1 MRLSIRIPLLV
12 AACVVAAA
20 AAATGV
26 SAWRMS
32 VALQSEAEKH
42 LITLRESRSAS
53 LTGYV
58 ESLRD
63 RLITITTATT
73 TLNALSEFEFAVGAI
88 DTDFAAA
95 QEILRNSYR
104 PAAPE
109 GTLHGLSFEDSIRIA
124 PYRGV
129 HERYDRWFRGLT
141 GSLGIDDI
149 MLVSRSGMVVY
160 STDKSPL
167 FASNLMSGP
176 WRDGPAGRLLQRL
189 AKGEARGELIFSDI
203 SPHPAYEY
211 ERRAAGAFGVF
222 PSDEEP
228 DSASQIEGAVIVTLS
243 ADALVEIMSSTA
255 GMGAT
260 GEIHLVGPDRLMRA
274 GSHVAV
280 SGAGAPTVD
289 NEPVTRALAGE
300 TGVAWFRD
308 ERGEEVLAAFEPIEI
323 LGQRWALLTEAHR
336 DEIFSPVDEAVEELL
351 AAFALILLVSTA
363 VAAWIGHSIA
373 APIARIADE
382 IANASGSVSRA
393 TTDGLSQLASGRTA
407 APEVRSIVNGIRSF
421 IEAVGSS
428 ERRLNALLES
438 APDGTLII
446 DRDGRIVIANN
457 KAEELF
463 KATREQLIGMS
474 VDMVVP
480 EDRRHEHEAR
490 RKGFMQTST
499 AREMGANLNLTA
511 RRLDGSLFPVEISL
525 SPIET
530 EAGKVVF
537 ASVRDVT
544 ARVEAQRALKES
556 QRASSLLREALDTF
570 DDSVV
575 LYDKDERVIFTNDA
589 YHRIY
594 PSAPPRDAIVGQTM
608 EQLLRSSVDAGQV
621 RSPEAQNDPE
631 GWIAGVLDARRRVE
645 GGTSETTHVNGRTYL
660 VRWSRT
666 TEGGMLVVRYDTT
679 EQRKAE
685 QWVREQRALLRSLID
700 TIPDL
705 IFVKGPDGRFITV
718 NAGFGSLVGISVE
731 EIVGKTDFDVAPRQI
746 AEEFAAQDAEVL
758 RTLERRTVEGEIAL
772 SDGSV
777 AEYETTKVAMLGP
790 DGEPSGIIGIARDV
804 TARNQATKHLRESEE
819 RIKTILDASP
829 AGCGIVNQNGG
840 VEFCNDRAS
849 LMLGYTKDELHRMD
863 AGQLYADPSSRAELL
878 EEVRG
883 SGAVWNR
890 EVTMKRKDG
899 TAFEALLSMLRMNL
913 SEGPRI
919 VTWIYDIADMKK
931 LERDLLEAKGAAEAA
946 AAAKANF
953 LATMSHE
960 IRTPMNG
967 IVTMAEILDGTRL
980 SADQRDMTRTIRQS
994 SEALLTI
1001 INDILDFSKIEA
1013 GKLAVEHVHFDLL
1026 EQIESVLDLIAPRAE
1041 AASLLLL
1048 ANLESAIP
1056 ATVAGDPTR
1065 IRQILLN
1072 LLGNAVKFT
1081 EVGSVTLRVRG
1092 VAAEN
1097 RRHTL
1102 RFEIQDTGIGM
1113 NETQVAGLF
1122 EAFSQADGSTA
1133 RRFGGTGLGL
1143 AISKQLV
1150 EMMGGAIGVVSEPGA
1165 GSTFWFELSL
1175 DAVGNAVAGPDDDL
1189 SSARVLLVGHD
1200 RLEAESIGSA
1210 LRLGGIT
1217 QVAWA
1222 EDPGNI
1228 PTPAQDGRVDLLVL
1242 DGRPGIPSVV
1252 EWGRIVPAQLELDDP
1267 HAIVTAP
1274 HMALSSLQLT
1284 QSVFPH
1290 EKLLGT
1296 MTVPVRCRRLWA
1308 YVAVALGKRPPESL
1322 EEVSDESKVFAPPDA
1337 DIARAHDAMV
1347 LVAEDNPTNQM
1358 VIARVLNRMGVA
1370 HEIADNG
1377 EVALTMLAERPFNL
1391 LLTDFHMPVM
1401 DGFDLTRRIRAR
1413 EISEGEA
1420 HLPIVALTAD
1430 VLPETARK
1438 CEEVGMDGYL
1448 RKPIELGRLEDVL
1461 RTHVPAAF
1469 ELRRVAP
1476 SPVASAAGRSEA
1488 TVEPS
1493 PLPDVRS
1500 RIAGVDPDV
1509 FDPDALNDAF
1519 GEFNED
1525 AAAFVMSFVASAGP
1539 EVAAINVAFEDGD
1552 YAEARHRAH
1561 AMKGAALSTG
1571 AIRLGRL
1578 MKDIQD
1584 SLDEDDTDTA
1594 DIYREGL
1601 SETYDELVSALA
1613 PLGS

>member
-1 MRLSIRIPLLV
+1 MS
-12 AACVVAAA
+12 
-20 AAATGV
+20 G
-26 SAWRMS
+26 WRMS
-32 VALQSEAEKH
+32 VALQAEAETRLVALSEA
-42 LITLRESRSAS
+42 RSAS
-53 LTGYV
+53 LLGYV

-63 RLITITTATT
+63 RLVTITTATT
-73 TLNALSEFEFAVGAI
+73 TLNALSEFDFAVGDI
-88 DTDFAAA
+88 DTELAVT
-95 QEILRNSYR
+95 QEILRQSYR
-104 PAAPE
+104 PTAPE
-109 GTLHGLSFEDSIRIA
+109 GTLQGLSLEHSVRLT
-124 PYRGV
+124 PYRAV
-129 HERYDRWFRGLT
+129 HQRYHRWFKGLT
-141 GSLGIDDI
+141 GSLGIDDV
-149 MLVSRSGMVVY
+149 MLVSPSGMVVY

-167 FASNLMSGP
+167 FASNLVTGP
-176 WRDGPAGRLLQRL
+176 WREGPAGQLFQRL
-189 AKGEARGELIFSDI
+189 ARGEARGELIFSDL

-211 ERRAAGAFGVF
+211 AKRAAGAFGVF
-222 PSDEEP
+222 PSDEESDP
-228 DSASQIEGAVIVTLS
+228 DSQFEGAVIITL
-243 ADALVEIMSSTA
+243 APDALIEIMSSAA
-255 GMGAT
+255 GLGQT
-260 GEIHLVGPDRLMRA
+260 GETYLVGPDGSMRA
-274 GSHVAV
+274 GSRFAEA
-280 SGAGAPTVD
+280 GAGTPELDIEAV
-289 NEPVTRALAGE
+289 VQALAGE
-300 TGVAWFRD
+300 NGVVWLTD
-308 ERGEEVLAAFEPIEI
+308 DGGEEVLAAFEPVEI
-323 LGQRWALLTEAHR
+323 LGQRWALLTQVHR
-336 DEIFSPVDEAVEELL
+336 DEILAPVNRAVEELL
-351 AAFALILLVSTA
+351 AAFAVILVVSTA
-363 VAAWIGHSIA
+363 IAAWIGHSIA
-373 APIARIADE
+373 APIARIADR
-382 IANASGSVSRA
+382 ISHASDPRNGA
-393 TTDGLSQLASGRTA
+393 AMEDLSQIAVGRSA
-407 APEVRSIVNGIRSF
+407 APEVRSIVLGIQSF
-421 IEAVGSS
+421 IDAVGSS

-438 APDGTLII
+438 APDGTLIV
-446 DRDGRIVIANN
+446 DHDGRIVIANN

-474 VDMVVP
+474 VDMLVP
-480 EDRRHEHEAR
+480 EDRRHDHEAR
-490 RKGFMQTST
+490 RKGFMKTST

-544 ARVEAQRALKES
+544 SRVEAQRALRES

-575 LYDKDERVIFTNDA
+575 LYDRDERVIFTNDA

-594 PSAPPRDAIVGQTM
+594 PSAPARDVIVGQTM
-608 EQLLRSSVDAGQV
+608 EQLLRSSIDAGQV
-621 RSPEAQNDPE
+621 SSPKAQSDPE
-631 GWIAGVLDARRRVE
+631 GWIAGVLEARRSVE
-645 GGTSETTHVNGRTYL
+645 GGTSETTHVNGRSYL

-679 EQRKAE
+679 DQRKAE

-718 NAGFGSLVGISVE
+718 NAGFGALVGVSAD
-731 EIVGKTDFDVAPRQI
+731 EIVGKTDFDVAPRPI

-758 RTLERRTVEGEIAL
+758 RTLERQTVEGQIAL
-772 SDGSV
+772 PDGSV

-790 DGEPSGIIGIARDV
+790 DGEPAGIIGVARDV
-804 TARNQATKHLRESEE
+804 TARNQATRHLQESEE

-849 LMLGYTKDELHRMD
+849 LMLGYSKEELHSMD
-863 AGQLYADPSSRAELL
+863 AGQLYADPTTRADLL
-878 EEVRG
+878 ESVRG

-899 TAFEALLSMLRMNL
+899 SAFEALLSMLRMNL

-931 LERDLLEAKGAAEAA
+931 LERDLVEAKTAAEAA
-946 AAAKANF
+946 AAAKATF

-980 SADQRDMTRTIRQS
+980 SADQRDMARTIRQS

-1048 ANLESAIP
+1048 TNLDRIIP

-1065 IRQILLN
+1065 LRQILLN

-1081 EVGSVTLRVRG
+1081 EVGSVTLRVRHVG
-1092 VAAEN
+1092 AAN

-1102 RFEIQDTGIGM
+1102 RFEVQDTGIGM
-1113 NETQVAGLF
+1113 SDAQVASLF
-1122 EAFSQADGSTA
+1122 QAFSQADGSTA

-1150 EMMGGAIGVVSEPGA
+1150 EMMGGTIGVVSEPGA
-1165 GSTFWFELSL
+1165 GSTFWFELPL
-1175 DAVGNAVAGPDDDL
+1175 EIVGDALAGPSDDL
-1189 SSARVLLVGHD
+1189 SAARILLVGHD
-1200 RLEAESIGSA
+1200 RLEAEAIQSA
-1210 LRLGGIT
+1210 LNLGGIT

-1222 EDPGNI
+1222 EDPDSI
-1228 PTPAQDGRVDLLVL
+1228 PTPAPDGRLDLLLL
-1242 DGRPGIPSVV
+1242 DGRPGVPSVV
-1252 EWGRIVPAQLELDDP
+1252 EWGRIVPARLELDNP
-1267 HAIVTAP
+1267 YAVVTAP

-1290 EKLLGT
+1290 ERLLGT

-1322 EEVSDESKVFAPPDA
+1322 QEVSEEARVFAPPEA
-1337 DIARAHDAMV
+1337 ETARAHNAMV

-1377 EVALTMLAERPFNL
+1377 QVALTMLADRAFHL

-1413 EISEGEA
+1413 EDAGT

-1448 RKPIELGRLEDVL
+1448 RKPIELDRLEDVL

-1469 ELRRVAP
+1469 AIRHVDAVDRASSGDRRD
-1476 SPVASAAGRSEA
+1476 A
-1488 TVEPS
+1488 TAEPS
-1493 PLPDVRS
+1493 PHPDIRG
-1500 RIAGVDPDV
+1500 RIAAVDPDI
-1509 FDPDALNDAF
+1509 FDPGALNDAF
-1519 GEFNED
+1519 GEFNEE
-1525 AAAFVMSFVASAGP
+1525 AAAFVLSFVDSAAP
-1539 EVAAINVAFEDGD
+1539 EVAAINEAFESGD

-1584 SLDEDDTDTA
+1584 SLDEDDPDTA
-1594 DIYREGL
+1594 DIYRDGL

-1613 PLGS
+1613 PLRT